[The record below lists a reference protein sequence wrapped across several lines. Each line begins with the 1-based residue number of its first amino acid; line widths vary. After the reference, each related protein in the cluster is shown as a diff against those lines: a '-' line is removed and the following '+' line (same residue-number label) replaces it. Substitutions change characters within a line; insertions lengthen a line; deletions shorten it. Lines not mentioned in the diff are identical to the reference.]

1 MKAVIENG
9 KTYKYIST
17 KGSFYVCEDIK
28 GKGKMFEAAK
38 VELVE
43 IESMPKAKKYS
54 CSRSS
59 DEKRAEKMMVT
70 AHHAPLT
77 AQEKEDLR
85 IEMEKSKWASKSF

>member
-1 MKAVIENG
+1 MNG
-9 KTYKYIST
+9 KA
-17 KGSFYVCEDIK
+17 
-28 GKGKMFEAAK
+28 KMFEASK

-43 IESMPKAKKYS
+43 IESMPKAKNYS

-85 IEMEKSKWASKSF
+85 IEMEKAKWASKSW

>member
-1 MKAVIENG
+1 MKAVIENN
-9 KTYKYIST
+9 KTYKYGST
-17 KGSFYVCEDIK
+17 KGAFYVCEDMN
-28 GKGKMFEAAK
+28 GKAKMFEASK
-38 VELVE
+38 VELVD

-77 AQEKEDLR
+77 AREKEDLR
-85 IEMEKSKWASKSF
+85 IEVEKAKWASKSW

>member
-1 MKAVIENG
+1 MKAVIENN
-9 KTYKYIST
+9 KTYKYGST
-17 KGSFYVCEDIK
+17 KGAFYICEDMN
-28 GKGKMFEAAK
+28 GKAKMFEASK

-70 AHHAPLT
+70 AHRAPLT

-85 IEMEKSKWASKSF
+85 IEVEKAKWASKSW

>member
-1 MKAVIENG
+1 MKAIIDNN

-17 KGSFYVCEDIK
+17 KGAFYVCEDMN
-28 GKGKMFEAAK
+28 GKAKMFEASK
-38 VELVE
+38 VELVD

-59 DEKRAEKMMVT
+59 DEKRTEKMMVT

-85 IEMEKSKWASKSF
+85 IEMERSKWASKSF

>member
-1 MKAVIENG
+1 MKAIIDNN
-9 KTYKYIST
+9 KTYKYGST
-17 KGSFYVCEDIK
+17 KGAFYICEDMN
-28 GKGKMFEAAK
+28 GKAKMFEASK

-70 AHHAPLT
+70 AHRAPLT

-85 IEMEKSKWASKSF
+85 IEVEKAKWASKSW